1 MNEDN
6 NKTIRFSKSTD
17 QKLEKLSQK
26 FGRNKLLLFN
36 QMVDYF
42 HKTSKDPSDVS
53 DELLK
58 KMLAKS
64 HDTYTSFIKAQ
75 EKILLIPMR
84 QDVSRMISN
93 QEQIVKYFNDQVL
106 KANKEL
112 LQSQQG
118 IVRHFTETA
127 QLMKSL
133 KEGQEDKSSLKMKF
147 MYILNNYIKARDS
160 FSFTTSTKEKEELI
174 METRKLVAK
183 L

>member
-6 NKTIRFSKSTD
+6 NKTIRFSKTTD

-42 HKTSKDPSDVS
+42 HKTSKDPSDIS

-93 QEQIVKYFNDQVL
+93 QEQIVKYFND
-106 KANKEL
+106 
-112 LQSQQG
+112 
-118 IVRHFTETA
+118 
-127 QLMKSL
+127 
-133 KEGQEDKSSLKMKF
+133 
-147 MYILNNYIKARDS
+147 
-160 FSFTTSTKEKEELI
+160 
-174 METRKLVAK
+174 
-183 L
+183 